1 MHLFFT
7 FLYLIIFDAL
17 EMKFYI
23 TFINCVIIHV
33 YVLILRLQIKQ
44 IIKEGIMVPDA
55 ENELRKQQLRELAL
69 LNGTLRENDALS

>member
-1 MHLFFT
+1 
-7 FLYLIIFDAL
+7 
-17 EMKFYI
+17 MKFYI

>member
-1 MHLFFT
+1 
-7 FLYLIIFDAL
+7 
-17 EMKFYI
+17 MKFYI
-23 TFINCVIIHV
+23 TFIDCVIIHV

>member
-1 MHLFFT
+1 M
-7 FLYLIIFDAL
+7 
-17 EMKFYI
+17 
-23 TFINCVIIHV
+23 